1 MSELKFIKSERGAKI
16 CLRSF
21 DDDSELEIEVNDE
34 SIWLDANQV
43 MEIMVFLSNEV
54 NKLLHYN
61 SERIKTSNKQ
71 IE

>member
-1 MSELKFIKSERGAKI
+1 MSELKLNAERGAKI

-21 DDDSELEIEVNDE
+21 DDDSELEIEVNNE
-34 SIWLDANQV
+34 SIWLNANQV

-54 NKLLHYN
+54 NKLLYYN
-61 SERIKTSNKQ
+61 SEPIKTSNKQ